1 VLFGV
6 SNEHRSRSTATC
18 GTRHRSAFTLIE
30 LLVVIAIIAV
40 LMGILFPVI
49 AKVRT
54 AGYDTSTT
62 HRVQAIMGAI
72 DAYYDRYKKGYPG
85 PLDNDELYS
94 SANTTAKAVKQKNTG
109 NLPAGVT
116 SSENLVLGL
125 MGGITGTTPTLSINY
140 TATDVGM
147 GPMSLNVLSQKRYES
162 LGDPKVF
169 GLQSGGPPWTA
180 WNGLQIQNAS
190 LYTDTVLPEF
200 VDSFPDPLPILY
212 LRAQSHTAAAKA
224 VPGQTGTLP
233 TGVSATSTAYV
244 WDPSMLQ
251 PYIFPAVPDGATA
264 AAGISNDQYTGT
276 VYPQVQSD
284 FPVPHYYFTQS
295 DHVTPLS
302 KGGYMLIVAGKDR
315 KFMTRD
321 DRINGSPVQ

>member
-1 VLFGV
+1 M
-6 SNEHRSRSTATC
+6 RSSR
-18 GTRHRSAFTLIE
+18 RAFTLIE

-54 AGYDTSTT
+54 AGYDSSTT
-62 HRVQAIMGAI
+62 HRIQAIMGGI
-72 DAYYDRYKKGYPG
+72 DAYFNTYKSYPG
-85 PLDNDELYS
+85 PLDESELYTA
-94 SANTTAKAVKQKNTG
+94 ANPSVKAVKNGNTG
-109 NLPAGVT
+109 SLPPGVT

-125 MGGITGTTPTLSINY
+125 LGGITANWQSSQIGSTPTLAINY
-140 TATDVGM
+140 TPTDVGT
-147 GPMSLNVLSQKRYES
+147 GPMSLNALTQKRYEP

-169 GLQSGGPPWTA
+169 GLQTSGPPWTA
-180 WNGLQIQNAS
+180 WNGLQVQNAS
-190 LYTDTVLPEF
+190 LYADTVVPEL
-200 VDSFPDPLPILY
+200 VDAFPDPLPILY

-233 TGVSATSTAYV
+233 PGVSGTSPAYV

-251 PYIFPAVPDGATA
+251 AYVFPAVPDGATA

-295 DHVTPLS
+295 DHVTPS
-302 KGGYMLIVAGKDR
+302 GKGTYMLIVAGKDR